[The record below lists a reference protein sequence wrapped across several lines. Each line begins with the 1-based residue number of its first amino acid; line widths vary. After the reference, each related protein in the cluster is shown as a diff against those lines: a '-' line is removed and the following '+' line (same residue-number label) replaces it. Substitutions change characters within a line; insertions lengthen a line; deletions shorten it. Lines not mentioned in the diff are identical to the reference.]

1 MPEGP
6 EILFFST
13 FLKNKFITTK
23 ISNIKFNTKETI
35 IIPEDFEGT
44 VCDIYSK
51 GKLLYIKVSST
62 IQNKYYYI
70 HIHLGISGWILFKEP
85 TNFVKYEFKLTTKE
99 GNEFNILIE
108 DKTRLS
114 KMHIYNE
121 KEHNEKLNKL
131 GIDIFTSNFTL
142 DKFESVIKSKNMI
155 LASFLLKQ
163 EIFCGIG
170 NYIKNEVLYLGKLD
184 INIKS
189 QALSKIQITELYKN
203 ILFVAYSCLIEQ
215 LKNSDID
222 KFLASEYKI
231 NMPNDI
237 EIPYNYRIYG
247 MDTTSDGK
255 PINKVKVG
263 GRDTY
268 YVDSQ
273 NLL

>member
-13 FLKNKFITTK
+13 FLKNKFLTTK
-23 ISNIKFNTKETI
+23 ISNIKSNTGEQI
-35 IIPEDFEGT
+35 VLSEDFEGY
-44 VCDIYSK
+44 VLDIYSK
-51 GKLLYIKVSST
+51 GKLLCIKVSST

-85 TNFVKYEFKLTTKE
+85 KNFVKYEFKLTTKA
-99 GNEFNILIE
+99 GKEFNILID

-114 KMHIYNE
+114 KIDIYNE
-121 KEHNEKLNKL
+121 MEHNDKLNKL
-131 GIDIFTSNFTL
+131 GIDIFTSKFTL
-142 DKFESVIKSKNMI
+142 DKFESVIKNKNMI

-170 NYIKNEVLYLGKLD
+170 NYIKNEVLYLGNLD
-184 INIKS
+184 INVKTK
-189 QALSKIQITELYKN
+189 ALNQQQITELYKN

-215 LKNSDID
+215 LKNVNME
-222 KFLASEYKI
+222 KFLAEEYKI
-231 NMPNDI
+231 NIPDNI

-247 MDTTSDGK
+247 MNTTSDGQTIK
-255 PINKVKVG
+255 KIKVG

-268 YVDSQ
+268 YVDVQ

>member
-13 FLKNKFITTK
+13 FLKNKFLTTK
-23 ISNIKFNTKETI
+23 ISNIKSNTGEPI
-35 IIPEDFEGT
+35 ELPEDFEGT
-44 VCDIYSK
+44 ILDIYSK

-62 IQNKYYYI
+62 VLNKHYYI

-85 TNFVKYEFKLTTKE
+85 KNFVKYEFKLTTKT
-99 GNEFNILIE
+99 GKEFNILID

-121 KEHNEKLNKL
+121 IEHNEKLNKL

-163 EIFCGIG
+163 ELFCGIG
-170 NYIKNEVLYLGKLD
+170 NYIKNEVLYLGNLD
-184 INIKS
+184 INIKTNV
-189 QALSKIQITELYKN
+189 LNKIQIIELYKN
-203 ILFVAYSCLIEQ
+203 ILFVAHSCLIEQ
-215 LKNSDID
+215 LKNSDIE
-222 KFLASEYKI
+222 KFLAPEYKI
-231 NMPNDI
+231 NTPNNI

-247 MDTTSDGK
+247 RNTTSDGK
-255 PINKVKVG
+255 SIKKVKVG

-268 YVDSQ
+268 YVEAQ

>member
-13 FLKNKFITTK
+13 FLKNKFLTTK
-23 ISNIKFNTKETI
+23 ISNIKSNTGEPI
-35 IIPEDFEGT
+35 ELPEDFEGT
-44 VCDIYSK
+44 ILDIYSK

-62 IQNKYYYI
+62 VLNKHYYI

-85 TNFVKYEFKLTTKE
+85 KNFVKYEFKLTTKA
-99 GNEFNILIE
+99 GKEFNILID
-108 DKTRLS
+108 DKTKLS
-114 KMHIYNE
+114 KLHIYNE
-121 KEHNEKLNKL
+121 VEHNDKLNKL

-170 NYIKNEVLYLGKLD
+170 NYIKNEVLYLGNLD
-184 INIKS
+184 INVKTK
-189 QALSKIQITELYKN
+189 ALNQQQISELYKN

-215 LKNSDID
+215 LKNSDIEN
-222 KFLASEYKI
+222 FLAEGYKI
-231 NMPNDI
+231 NIPDNI

-247 MDTTSDGK
+247 MNTTSDGQTIK
-255 PINKVKVG
+255 KIKVG

-268 YVDSQ
+268 YVDVQ

>member
-13 FLKNKFITTK
+13 FLKNKFLTTK
-23 ISNIKFNTKETI
+23 ISNIKSNTGEQI
-35 IIPEDFEGT
+35 ELPEDFEGN
-44 VCDIYSK
+44 VLDIYSK

-62 IQNKYYYI
+62 NTNKYYYI

-85 TNFVKYEFKLTTKE
+85 KNFVKYEFKLTTKA
-99 GNEFNILIE
+99 GKEFNILID

-114 KMHIYNE
+114 KLHIYNE
-121 KEHNEKLNKL
+121 VEHCNKLNKL
-131 GIDIFTSNFTL
+131 GIDIYTSNFTL
-142 DKFESVIKSKNMI
+142 GKFESVIKSKHMI

-170 NYIKNEVLYLGKLD
+170 NYIKNEVLYLGNLD
-184 INIKS
+184 INIKTN
-189 QALSKIQITELYKN
+189 ALNKQQITELYKN

-215 LKNSDID
+215 LKHSDVD
-222 KFLASEYKI
+222 KFLAPEYKI
-231 NMPNDI
+231 SIPTNI

-247 MDTTSDGK
+247 RDTTIDGK
-255 PINKVKVG
+255 LIKKVKVA

-268 YVDSQ
+268 FVDAQ